1 METNKMCFFRPDRP
15 CELSCRAAFQT
26 DDPLDPVGC
35 VFVWLGQV
43 MGEASE
49 ALRDTLDVRL
59 QDEGGPPGNHGG
71 DPGLN

>member
-1 METNKMCFFRPDRP
+1 MEPTKKCFFHPHRP

-35 VFVWLGQV
+35 VFVWLGQMV
-43 MGEASE
+43 GEASE
-49 ALRDTLDVRL
+49 ALRDSLDARF
-59 QDEGGPPGNHGG
+59 QDRDPSSGGGT